1 MGTQDKSG
9 YQAYVICTSPRSG
22 STLLCKLLA
31 ATGQAGDP
39 KSYFHKASLDA
50 WQAHFGLEGEVFP
63 GERERLS
70 VLFETARQK
79 GSAGTGIFGLRL
91 QRGSFDFFSAK
102 LNSLHPE
109 LTSLSARIEAVFG
122 KPLFIHLTRDDK
134 VAQAV
139 SFVKASQTGLWHQA
153 PDGTEIERLAPP
165 QEPAYDHAR
174 IRQHVEEMMAYDQA
188 WIDWFED
195 EGLTPR
201 RITYDELAR
210 QPVAAVET
218 ILRELGQDP
227 KAAAGIELPVARLSD
242 KTNREWIERFRAE
255 ETGSSSG
262 S

>member
-1 MGTQDKSG
+1 MS

-39 KSYFHKASLDA
+39 QSYFHKASLDA
-50 WQAHFGLEGEVFP
+50 WQAHFGLEDAVFP

-70 VLFETARQK
+70 TLFETARQR

-91 QRGSFDFFSAK
+91 QRGSFDFFASQLK
-102 LNSLHPE
+102 TIHPE
-109 LTSLSARIEAVFG
+109 LKSLSARIEAVFG
-122 KPLFIHLTRDDK
+122 RPLFIHLTRGDK

-139 SFVKASQTGLWHQA
+139 SFVKASQTGLWHKA

-165 QEPAYDHAR
+165 QEPSYDRAR
-174 IRQHVEEMMAYDQA
+174 IRQHVEEMTAYDQA
-188 WIDWFED
+188 WTDWFKDED
-195 EGLTPR
+195 LTPL
-201 RITYDELAR
+201 RIRYDELAL

-218 ILRELGQDP
+218 ILRELGLDP

-242 KTNREWIERFRAE
+242 KTNREWIERFKAE

-262 S
+262 P